1 MKRGQILEIWPKK
14 TNLAISPSPRGAQL
28 PQTKLQVL
36 PNWIIKHYKSG
47 VFIKFHNLKPPE
59 QT

>member
-47 VFIKFHNLKPPE
+47 VFIKFH
-59 QT
+59 